1 MALTS
6 HIMKTLEQML
16 LCILK
21 LKVKDKLN
29 PVQFAYKEHIG
40 ADDAVLYMLHRAFSH
55 LEESCAYVRIMF
67 FDFSSAFNTTQI
79 ILSGKLKK
87 MGVDPPLFPGSQ
99 IA

>member
-29 PVQFAYKEHIG
+29 PLQFTYKEHIG
-40 ADDAVLYMLHRAFSH
+40 ADDAVLYMLHCALSH

-67 FDFSSAFNTTQI
+67 FNFSSAFNTTPI
-79 ILSGKLKK
+79 ILRGKL
-87 MGVDPPLFPGSQ
+87 
-99 IA
+99 